1 MKKRFKKPKKAL
13 LVTLM
18 LLSCG
23 CDAMAQYV
31 PLVDQKLYF
40 DLDKVWNY
48 NLYERSR
55 WGGGLK
61 YMPVKA
67 VDITAYV
74 GYGVRDEQW
83 KGGVGVAWRLPWSS
97 HQGAVSLS
105 VGRDYFAAA
114 SRRMQH
120 SNITDLSGLSCF
132 MSQLMADR
140 RGLELGYVF
149 KVNGTTY
156 IIEGMV
162 FEGYELYDQMYRPI
176 YIVDGGEPC
185 RSDGYELS
193 LSMHRRSGFS
203 AELTHAY
210 RHTWRLL
217 LQYDHRFTLGPLDLY
232 TFAQAGIC
240 DNNAPFFYRFDLG
253 GTYGSPLWFR
263 NSMLTLSPYEYV
275 AHRFTFGS
283 LRLKFRNPLFKLW
296 SKMFAV
302 GTNPRP
308 LVGVNGVW
316 GGKYYDDVE
325 PGYPE
330 PTDKTMAAF
339 EVMAGIDGLIRWG
352 AVDYGLS
359 FAWRVPLATG
369 EAGRLATLVSAEIT
383 L

>member
-1 MKKRFKKPKKAL
+1 M
-13 LVTLM
+13 
-18 LLSCG
+18 
-23 CDAMAQYV
+23 
-31 PLVDQKLYF
+31 
-40 DLDKVWNY
+40 
-48 NLYERSR
+48 
-55 WGGGLK
+55 
-61 YMPVKA
+61 
-67 VDITAYV
+67 DITAYA

-83 KGGVGVAWRLPWSS
+83 KGGAGVAWRLPWSS
-97 HQGAVSLS
+97 RQGTVSLS

-120 SNITDLSGLSCF
+120 SNITDLSGLSSF

-140 RGLELGYVF
+140 TGLDLGYVF

-156 IIEGMV
+156 VIEGMV
-162 FEGYELYDQMYRPI
+162 FEGYELYDLMYRPI
-176 YIVDGGEPC
+176 YIVDGGEPR

-193 LSMHRRSGFS
+193 LAMHCRSGFS
-203 AELTHAY
+203 AELLNASS
-210 RHTWRLL
+210 RTWRLL
-217 LQYDHRFTLGPLDLY
+217 LQYDHRFGLGPFDLY

-240 DNNAPFFYRFDLG
+240 SNNAQFFYRFDLG

-263 NSMLTLSPYEYV
+263 NSMLTLQPYEYV
-275 AHRFTFGS
+275 AHRFAFGS
-283 LRLKFRNPLFKLW
+283 LRFKLHDPLFKLW

-308 LVGVNGVW
+308 MVGANGVW
-316 GGKYYDDVE
+316 GSKYYDAVP

-330 PTDKTMAAF
+330 PTDKTMVGV

-359 FAWRVPLATG
+359 FAWRVPLAAG
-369 EAGRLATLVSAEIT
+369 ETSRFATLVSAEIT